1 MAHLAAAVEQGAV
14 PGELVLGRLCPA
26 HHPTLVPLLAAR
38 RGVGEEALVL
48 ELETNLR
55 EV

>member
-1 MAHLAAAVEQGAV
+1 M
-14 PGELVLGRLCPA
+14 PGELVLRRLRPA
-26 HHPTLVPLLAAR
+26 HHPPLVPLLAAR